1 MKRSIAITS
10 ALVLALSSLLFV
22 AEASARAGGGS
33 SGGSRGSRSY
43 SAPAPRSPS
52 QVSPSRPTAPAS
64 PVAPAPMPPQRSGW
78 GGMLGG
84 LLVGGLIG
92 SLLFGGMGG
101 GLGGLGGGIG
111 LMEIVLIGGLI
122 VFAIMWMRRRQA
134 ASSMGTPA
142 YAGGYGGSASSSGGW
157 QPSGGSTYSGGGS
170 SPTPV
175 AVLEA
180 PAELN
185 DLDRG
190 VGHIRQMDAQF
201 DPAVF
206 SESATDMFFKIQAAW
221 TNRDMGRV
229 TDLLTPEMRSVLQAQ
244 CDKLR
249 TDRRINRLEN
259 IAVRQAA
266 VTEGWQEK
274 GQDFVTVYFLAS
286 LVDYTTDESG
296 AQVLDGSRTEPVKFE
311 EYWTFA
317 RPVGPN
323 PWKLSAIQQAA

>member
-1 MKRSIAITS
+1 M
-10 ALVLALSSLLFV
+10 
-22 AEASARAGGGS
+22 
-33 SGGSRGSRSY
+33 
-43 SAPAPRSPS
+43 APSPMQS
-52 QVSPSRPTAPAS
+52 
-64 PVAPAPMPPQRSGW
+64 PQRSGW

-134 ASSMGTPA
+134 AGSMGTPA
-142 YAGGYGGSASSSGGW
+142 YAGGYGASGSSSGGW
-157 QPSGGSTYSGGGS
+157 QPSGGSAYSGGGS
-170 SPTPV
+170 SAPPV

-180 PAELN
+180 PAELS

-190 VGHIRQMDAQF
+190 LGHIRQMDAQF
-201 DPAVF
+201 DPAAF
-206 SESATDMFFKIQAAW
+206 GESATDMFFKIQAAW

-229 TDLLTPEMRSVLQAQ
+229 TDLLTPEMRGVLQAQ

-249 TDRRINRLEN
+249 ADRRINRLEN
-259 IAVRQAA
+259 IAVRQGA

-323 PWKLSAIQQAA
+323 PWKLSAIQQPA

>member
-43 SAPAPRSPS
+43 SAPTSPS

-64 PVAPAPMPPQRSGW
+64 PVAPAPMQSPQRSRW

-101 GLGGLGGGIG
+101 GLGHGLFGGIG

-134 ASSMGTPA
+134 AGAMGTPA
-142 YAGGYGGSASSSGGW
+142 YAGGYGGSSSGGW
-157 QPSGGSTYSGGGS
+157 QPSGGSAYSGGGS
-170 SPTPV
+170 SAAP
-175 AVLEA
+175 AALDA
-180 PAELN
+180 PAELS

-190 VGHIRQMDAQF
+190 LGHIRQMDAQF
-201 DPAVF
+201 DPAAF
-206 SESATDMFFKIQAAW
+206 GESATDMFFKIQAAW

-229 TDLLTPEMRSVLQAQ
+229 TDLLTPEMRGVLQAQ

-249 TDRRINRLEN
+249 ADRRINRLEN

-323 PWKLSAIQQAA
+323 PWKLSAIQQPA

>member
-1 MKRSIAITS
+1 M
-10 ALVLALSSLLFV
+10 
-22 AEASARAGGGS
+22 
-33 SGGSRGSRSY
+33 
-43 SAPAPRSPS
+43 
-52 QVSPSRPTAPAS
+52 
-64 PVAPAPMPPQRSGW
+64 PQRSRWGGM

-134 ASSMGTPA
+134 AAGAVGTPA
-142 YAGGYGGSASSSGGW
+142 YAGGYRGSSSGGW
-157 QPSGGSTYSGGGS
+157 QPSGGSAYSGGGS
-170 SPTPV
+170 SAAPV

-180 PAELN
+180 PAELS

-190 VGHIRQMDAQF
+190 LGHIRQMDAQF
-201 DPAVF
+201 DPAAF
-206 SESATDMFFKIQAAW
+206 GESATDMFFKIQAAW

-229 TDLLTPEMRSVLQAQ
+229 TDLVTPEMRGVLQAQ

-249 TDRRINRLEN
+249 ADRRINRLEN

>member
-1 MKRSIAITS
+1 
-10 ALVLALSSLLFV
+10 
-22 AEASARAGGGS
+22 
-33 SGGSRGSRSY
+33 
-43 SAPAPRSPS
+43 
-52 QVSPSRPTAPAS
+52 
-64 PVAPAPMPPQRSGW
+64 
-78 GGMLGG
+78 MLGG

-101 GLGGLGGGIG
+101 GLGRGWVGGIG

-122 VFAIMWMRRRQA
+122 FFAICWMRRRQA
-134 ASSMGTPA
+134 AGAAGTPA
-142 YAGGYGGSASSSGGW
+142 YAGGYGASG
-157 QPSGGSTYSGGGS
+157 PSVGRLAALGRVGVLRRRIVVA
-170 SPTPV
+170 PPV
-175 AVLEA
+175 ATLDA
-180 PAELN
+180 PAELS

-201 DPAVF
+201 DPAAF
-206 SESATDMFFKIQAAW
+206 GESATDMFFKIQAAW
-221 TNRDMGRV
+221 TNRDMSRV
-229 TDLLTPEMRSVLQAQ
+229 TDLLTPEMRGVLQAQ

-249 TDRRINRLEN
+249 TERRINRLEN

>member
-1 MKRSIAITS
+1 MQS
-10 ALVLALSSLLFV
+10 
-22 AEASARAGGGS
+22 
-33 SGGSRGSRSY
+33 
-43 SAPAPRSPS
+43 
-52 QVSPSRPTAPAS
+52 
-64 PVAPAPMPPQRSGW
+64 PQRSRW

-101 GLGGLGGGIG
+101 GLGHGLFGGIG

-134 ASSMGTPA
+134 AGAMGTPA
-142 YAGGYGGSASSSGGW
+142 YAGGYGASGSSSGSW
-157 QPSGGSTYSGGGS
+157 QPSGGSAYSGGGS
-170 SPTPV
+170 SAAP
-175 AVLEA
+175 AALDA
-180 PAELN
+180 PAELS

-201 DPAVF
+201 DPAAF
-206 SESATDMFFKIQAAW
+206 GESATDMFFKIQAAW
-221 TNRDMGRV
+221 INRDMGRV
-229 TDLLTPEMRSVLQAQ
+229 TDLLTPEMRGVLQAQ

-249 TDRRINRLEN
+249 ADRRINRLEN

-323 PWKLSAIQQAA
+323 LWKLSAIQQPA

>member
-1 MKRSIAITS
+1 MRRSIAITS

-43 SAPAPRSPS
+43 SAPTSPS

-64 PVAPAPMPPQRSGW
+64 PAAPSAMPQRSRWGGM

-134 ASSMGTPA
+134 AAGAVGTPA
-142 YAGGYGGSASSSGGW
+142 YAGGYRGSSSGGW
-157 QPSGGSTYSGGGS
+157 QPSGGSAYSGGGS
-170 SPTPV
+170 SAAPV

-180 PAELN
+180 PAELS

-190 VGHIRQMDAQF
+190 LGHIRQMDAQF
-201 DPAVF
+201 DPAAF
-206 SESATDMFFKIQAAW
+206 GESATDMFFKIQAAW

-229 TDLLTPEMRSVLQAQ
+229 TDLVTPEMRGVLQAQ

-249 TDRRINRLEN
+249 ADRRINRLEN

-323 PWKLSAIQQAA
+323 SWKLSAIQQAA

>member
-43 SAPAPRSPS
+43 SAPTSPS
-52 QVSPSRPTAPAS
+52 QVSPSRPAAPAS
-64 PVAPAPMPPQRSGW
+64 PVAPAPMQSPQRSGW

-92 SLLFGGMGG
+92 SLLFGG
-101 GLGGLGGGIG
+101 LGHGMFGGIG

-122 VFAIMWMRRRQA
+122 IFAIVWMRRRQA
-134 ASSMGTPA
+134 AGAVGTPA
-142 YAGGYGGSASSSGGW
+142 YAGGYGSSGSGSGGW

-170 SPTPV
+170 SAAP
-175 AVLEA
+175 AAMLDA
-180 PAELN
+180 PAELS

-201 DPAVF
+201 DPAAF
-206 SESATDMFFKIQAAW
+206 SESATDIFFKIQAAW

-229 TDLLTPEMRSVLQAQ
+229 TDLLTPEMRGVLQAQ

-249 TDRRINRLEN
+249 ADRLINRLEN

-323 PWKLSAIQQAA
+323 PWKLSAIQQPA

>member
-1 MKRSIAITS
+1 MP
-10 ALVLALSSLLFV
+10 V
-22 AEASARAGGGS
+22 G
-33 SGGSRGSRSY
+33 
-43 SAPAPRSPS
+43 
-52 QVSPSRPTAPAS
+52 TAA
-64 PVAPAPMPPQRSGW
+64 PVAA
-78 GGMLGG
+78 LD
-84 LLVGGLIG
+84 
-92 SLLFGGMGG
+92 
-101 GLGGLGGGIG
+101 
-111 LMEIVLIGGLI
+111 
-122 VFAIMWMRRRQA
+122 
-134 ASSMGTPA
+134 
-142 YAGGYGGSASSSGGW
+142 
-157 QPSGGSTYSGGGS
+157 
-170 SPTPV
+170 
-175 AVLEA
+175 A
-180 PAELN
+180 PAELS

-201 DPAVF
+201 DPAAF

-229 TDLLTPEMRSVLQAQ
+229 TDLLTPEMRGVLQAQ

-249 TDRRINRLEN
+249 ADRRINRLEN

-266 VTEGWQEK
+266 LTEGWQEK

-323 PWKLSAIQQAA
+323 PWKLSAIQQPA